1 MKKTIIFLVLMAVV
15 IGVGAGNTKK
25 TKGLAPKTGPVTL
38 YHTIDADG
46 APYRIPTIVTTR
58 SGRLIALAD
67 KRWCGADIG
76 FGHIDVVA
84 RVSDDNGATW
94 SEPQMILDG
103 NGIAGDNACGY
114 GDAAMVADAESN
126 AILVMAGTGNMSYWS
141 SKRNNPLRQA
151 RIYSYDNGKTWTKP
165 VDVTESIYSLFDA
178 RGEGREVQS
187 LFCGSGRILQSRMIK
202 AGTHYRVYTA
212 LCTHS
217 GNFVLYS
224 DNFGQN
230 WNVLGGPNA
239 ECAPKG
245 DEPKCEELPNGDVVL
260 SSRCRYGRMMN
271 VYHYSDAAKAEGAW
285 EKVVNT
291 FDLPGGIKVGSN
303 ATNGEILKLSVK
315 RNADNKRLNLLLQS
329 IPAADNRSQVT
340 IFYKP
345 LENAAD
351 YATAEAVA
359 SNWEGS
365 YKVTDN
371 TSAYS
376 TMSLQKDGRIAFYV
390 EENENSGGYDMNY
403 YAYTL
408 EELTNGKYTL
418 VKAKPAKIKKS
429 K

>member
-1 MKKTIIFLVLMAVV
+1 MKKIVLSLVLLVAMGIGANAGSKSKKVV
-15 IGVGAGNTKK
+15 A
-25 TKGLAPKTGPVTL
+25 KTGPVTL
-38 YHTIDADG
+38 FHSLDADG
-46 APYRIPTIVTTR
+46 APYRIPTITTTR

-84 RVSDDNGATW
+84 RISDDNGATW
-94 SEPQMILDG
+94 GEPQVILDG

-126 AILVMAGTGNMSYWS
+126 TILVMAGTGNMSYWS

-187 LFCGSGRILQSRMIK
+187 LFCGSGRILQSKMIK

-224 DNFGQN
+224 DNLGQD

-245 DEPKCEELPNGDVVL
+245 DEPKCEELPNGDVLL
-260 SSRCRYGRMMN
+260 SSRCHYGRMMN
-271 VYHYSDAAKAEGAW
+271 IYHYSDANKAQGEW
-285 EKVVNT
+285 EQVVNS
-291 FDLPGGIKVGSN
+291 FEQPGGINVCRN
-303 ATNGEILKLSVK
+303 ATNGEVLMLPAK
-315 RNADNKRLNLLLQS
+315 RNTDGKRISLLLQS

-345 LENAAD
+345 IVDASD
-351 YATAEAVA
+351 YVTVKALA

-376 TMSLQKDGRIAFYV
+376 TMSLQRDGRIAFYL
-390 EENENSGGYDMNY
+390 EENETSGGYDMNY

-408 EELTNGKYTL
+408 EELTNGKYSLGKT
-418 VKAKPAKIKKS
+418 KSSKPKKIK
-429 K
+429 